1 MIQPYRKM
9 GTVGGRRGTGKDPG
23 CLLRLTLRDT
33 PGWRVPRQASEVVTM
48 IIDSLT
54 IAGLLAFVSVSA
66 FLVFT
71 LRSPAEDDD
80 QRGRC
85 DTCGL
90 SVHN

>member
-1 MIQPYRKM
+1 
-9 GTVGGRRGTGKDPG
+9 
-23 CLLRLTLRDT
+23 
-33 PGWRVPRQASEVVTM
+33 M

-80 QRGRC
+80 QQGRF
-85 DTCGL
+85 GAYGRP
-90 SVHN
+90 VHN

>member
-1 MIQPYRKM
+1 
-9 GTVGGRRGTGKDPG
+9 
-23 CLLRLTLRDT
+23 
-33 PGWRVPRQASEVVTM
+33 M

-71 LRSPAEDDD
+71 LRSTVEDDD
-80 QRGRC
+80 QQGRC
-85 DTCGL
+85 DACGL